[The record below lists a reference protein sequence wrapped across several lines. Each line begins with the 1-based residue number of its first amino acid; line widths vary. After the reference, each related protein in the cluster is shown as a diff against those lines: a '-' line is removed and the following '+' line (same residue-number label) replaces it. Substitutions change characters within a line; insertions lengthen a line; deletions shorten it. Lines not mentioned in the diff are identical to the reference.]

1 MNKTLPWILL
11 TALVLIGV
19 WRIAASSSP
28 QPLPEGWQS
37 GVDLAQVEAREG
49 GRPIFLL
56 ATADWCG
63 PCQSFKKNVLADP
76 AVDAELQK
84 KFTLVTLDVT
94 SPDSPDSAAA
104 QKLNIEAIPT
114 MILLSPDKKE
124 LSRHVGGMDRD
135 DFTKWI
141 ASGLKKL

>member
-1 MNKTLPWILL
+1 MNKALPWILL

-28 QPLPEGWQS
+28 QPLPDGWQS
-37 GVDLAQVEAREG
+37 GVDLAQVEAG
-49 GRPIFLL
+49 NTSRPIFLL

-76 AVDAELQK
+76 AVNAELQK

-94 SPDSPDSAAA
+94 NADSPGAAEA
-104 QKLNIEAIPT
+104 QKLNIDAIPT

-124 LSRHVGGMDRD
+124 LSRHIGGMDRD
-135 DFTKWI
+135 DFTKWL
-141 ASGLKKL
+141 ATGLKKL